1 MKKIFIHIFIFQL
14 SLILFACSYSSAE
27 KVRELQ
33 DEELLVKHWQELPDE
48 RKYTLIQEVQ
58 SEGAYRVKESREVQE
73 HLIMLFDAGM
83 RNTPYH
89 DNNLMKAIEE
99 FNEDREITE
108 NSK

>member
-1 MKKIFIHIFIFQL
+1 MKRLFLLLFLFLL
-14 SLILFACSYSSAE
+14 SLTLFGCSESSEE
-27 KVRELQ
+27 KVNELQ

-58 SEGAYRVKESREVQE
+58 SEGRYRVKESDEVQE

-89 DNNLMKAIEE
+89 DNNLMKAMKE